1 MMEKTF
7 VQIEDITENL
17 KAYLHTKVELAKL
30 NAAEKGS
37 NVIANII
44 AGIIVMLIF
53 FLCFVFAG
61 IAFSL
66 YINQFMNSN
75 WIGFLIIASVYLLIG
90 LLVWV
95 ARTKL
100 LRMPIMNSIIQLLL
114 KNSDEQNSQ
123 SATITN

>member
-1 MMEKTF
+1 MEKTF

>member
-90 LLVWV
+90 LFVWV

>member
-7 VQIEDITENL
+7 VQIEDITENI

>member
-1 MMEKTF
+1 MEKTF
-7 VQIEDITENL
+7 VQIEDITENI